1 MPPAVSFII
10 PAYNEQALLP
20 RCVRSIHNAATEN
33 NLAYEI
39 VVADDASD
47 DQTAEIAVSL
57 GCEVVS
63 KHNRQIAATRN
74 SGAAASKGDLL
85 VFVDADSEVSSTLVA
100 QTLQAFEAGAIGG
113 GSRCAFD
120 GRLPLWA
127 RVVGRV
133 FMPLY
138 ALAGLTPGAYIFA
151 TRQAFE
157 AAGGFDERV
166 FGGEEVLL
174 AKALKRQG
182 RFTIVRA
189 AVVTSGRK
197 LRTYSGRE
205 ILWMMLRLVRGGTKG
220 VRTRDGMELWYGPR
234 REDPGCPET
243 PRPSIRR

>member
-1 MPPAVSFII
+1 MSPAVSFII

-20 RCVRSIHNAATEN
+20 RCVRSIQNAATVH

-39 VVADDASD
+39 VIADDASD
-47 DQTAEIAVSL
+47 DSTAEIAKSL
-57 GCEVVS
+57 GCEVTS

-74 SGAAASKGDLL
+74 MGAAASTGELL
-85 VFVDADSEVSSTLVA
+85 IFVDADSEVDPILIQ
-100 QTLQAFEAGAIGG
+100 QTLRAIETGAVGG

-127 RVVGRV
+127 RAVGGI

-151 TRQAFE
+151 TRRAFE

-174 AKALKRQG
+174 ARALKRHG

-197 LRTYSGRE
+197 LRAYTGRE
-205 ILWMMLRLVRGGTKG
+205 ILWMMLRLARGGLRG

-234 REDPGCPET
+234 REDPGSPES
-243 PRPSIRR
+243 PGPSIRR